1 MSNVSII
8 FTPEPDQW
16 GLRGDPFLWQ
26 LLKERYQ
33 TVELPYSPKVLRE
46 EILRVFADLT
56 GELPKPGKHYYV
68 DQFAKTHVGM
78 STGWISGDFWQATAI
93 PLLMERLEQT
103 NCSKEYVP

>member
-33 TVELPYSPKVLRE
+33 AGAGQSFIKGRQER
-46 EILRVFADLT
+46 RC
-56 GELPKPGKHYYV
+56 
-68 DQFAKTHVGM
+68 
-78 STGWISGDFWQATAI
+78 GDET
-93 PLLMERLEQT
+93 EQ
-103 NCSKEYVP
+103 

>member
-33 TVELPYSPKVLRE
+33 AVELPYTPMFSDRKSSTSLR
-46 EILRVFADLT
+46 I
-56 GELPKPGKHYYV
+56 
-68 DQFAKTHVGM
+68 
-78 STGWISGDFWQATAI
+78 
-93 PLLMERLEQT
+93 
-103 NCSKEYVP
+103 